1 MHISYLFKLFFTSQ
15 YSTTYK
21 FTYLL
26 IFVGKGLVEVG
37 DVAVVL
43 AGELVTV
50 VVVVV
55 TVVVDVGT
63 SLLSSLTPRLKS

>member
-1 MHISYLFKLFFTSQ
+1 M
-15 YSTTYK
+15 
-21 FTYLL
+21 
-26 IFVGKGLVEVG
+26 EVG